1 MFENM
6 HVYTAFTISSV
17 CVGER
22 GGAVERSDIFKKKMG
37 GHNAW
42 LSSDQQHMAIHM
54 TIERAFNHVLTKP
67 YTLMALKTQHLPAW
81 FFLLQMPL
89 KGQR

>member
-1 MFENM
+1 MRQKQKRNIKISCVMFENM

-37 GHNAW
+37 GHNA
-42 LSSDQQHMAIHM
+42 
-54 TIERAFNHVLTKP
+54 
-67 YTLMALKTQHLPAW
+67 
-81 FFLLQMPL
+81 
-89 KGQR
+89 